1 MKHLKV
7 FEDFKKNNILII
19 IDVQKS
25 FHKFFTKNYLSELN
39 KYCLNF
45 NKVYQVFDNH
55 VDGKT
60 PDKDY
65 LYDNDPDIES
75 KDDLYKFNNQV
86 DLIEKRYNYD
96 VDADFYKNILD
107 KEVYREIKQKENA
120 GTLKRG
126 NYFPTTEG
134 TIIVYIGNNH
144 VWHHLSKKL
153 YDLFGELKGKE
164 VVIVGGS
171 DDECLLDVEVSAK
184 ALGVKIKRDFRYIYS
199 ASNCPI
205 K

>member
-1 MKHLKV
+1 MKHIKV

-39 KYCLNF
+39 KYCSNF
-45 NKVYQVFDNH
+45 NKVYQIFDNH
-55 VDGKT
+55 VDGKA

-65 LYDNDPDIES
+65 LYDNDPDIEN

-107 KEVYREIKQKENA
+107 RKVYREIKQKESE
-120 GTLKRG
+120 GSLKRG

-153 YDLFGELKGKE
+153 YDLFSELKGKE

-171 DDECLLDVEVSAK
+171 DEECLLDVEVSAK

>member
-1 MKHLKV
+1 MRHIKV
-7 FEDFKKNNILII
+7 FEDFQKNNILII

-45 NKVYQVFDNH
+45 NKVYQIFDNH
-55 VDGKT
+55 VDGKA

-107 KEVYREIKQKENA
+107 RKVYKDIKQKESE
-120 GTLKRG
+120 GSLKRG

-134 TIIVYIGNNH
+134 TIIVYIGNKH

-153 YDLFGELKGKE
+153 YDLFSELKGKE

>member
-107 KEVYREIKQKENA
+107 KEVYREIKQKENE

-153 YDLFGELKGKE
+153 YDLFSELKGKE

>member
-55 VDGKT
+55 VDGKA

-75 KDDLYKFNNQV
+75 KDDLYKFNNQI

-107 KEVYREIKQKENA
+107 TEVYREIKEKEKA

-126 NYFPTTEG
+126 NYFPTSEG

-153 YDLFGELKGKE
+153 YDLFSELKGKE

>member
-107 KEVYREIKQKENA
+107 KEVYREIKQKESQ

-153 YDLFGELKGKE
+153 YDLFSELKGKE